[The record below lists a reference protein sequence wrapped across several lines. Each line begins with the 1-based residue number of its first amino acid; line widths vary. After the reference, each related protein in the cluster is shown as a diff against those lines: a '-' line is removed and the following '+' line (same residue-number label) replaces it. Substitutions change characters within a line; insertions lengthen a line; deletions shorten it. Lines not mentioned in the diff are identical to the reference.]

1 MNHPA
6 ETTGTNAPHPG
17 CLAVNTKPRVQ
28 LYLDV
33 ETTRT
38 DLARQAWEIA
48 LIRRVVQAETFELV
62 EEHELTIYIRLED
75 LDLDHGDPESL
86 EVSRFHDRHPAITGD
101 PLEHDQILCS
111 AAEAAALVYEQSV
124 GAEIHGVVPSFDTT
138 TLTGLLVAH
147 RYEPRWKERL
157 VDVTVL
163 GEGVLRMQGITP
175 IPNSDASSRQ
185 CGVEPPAARE
195 RHTAMGDARWSQRWH
210 QHLLASTTHAHLRLN
225 ELPIGASS

>member
-1 MNHPA
+1 MSNPA
-6 ETTGTNAPHPG
+6 AITANSY
-17 CLAVNTKPRVQ
+17 RVQ

-33 ETTRT
+33 ETTRK

-48 LIRRVVQAETFELV
+48 LLRRVVKTQTLELLD
-62 EEHELTIYIRLED
+62 EHAVTIYVRRED
-75 LDLDHGDPESL
+75 LDIEHGDPESL
-86 EVSRFHDRHPAITGD
+86 EVSRFHDRHPEITGE

-111 AAEAAALVYEQSV
+111 AAEAAALVTEQSF

-147 RYEPRWKERL
+147 GYAPRWKERL

-163 GEGVLRMQGITP
+163 GEGFLRAQGIIP
-175 IPNSDASSRQ
+175 IPSSDASSRQ
-185 CGVEPPAARE
+185 CGVEPPASDE

-210 QHLLASTTHAHLRLN
+210 HHILASTTHPHLSRAD
-225 ELPIGASS
+225 EPIGAIS